1 MTNVTKVV
9 NSHAANIEL
18 YFAWLNG
25 LEYFFAA
32 RQGVKN
38 MKHIKA

>member
-1 MTNVTKVV
+1 MANMAKVV
-9 NSHAANIEL
+9 NSHATNIEL

-25 LEYFFAA
+25 LECFFAA
-32 RQGVKN
+32 GQGVKN